1 MSDPQLKDREA
12 QIDENDG
19 GEMPG
24 GDEPALNIRTEGD
37 KTIVESPGISKA
49 EQRRLDWSKR
59 VGGVVGEHTKP
70 LQETIEHMK
79 RTMEGMLR
87 SMESRVAQPAPQQQQ
102 HDADEVDPDFM
113 SARRRQAEVM
123 TLISQAKTQQEVD
136 RLERQYYKIDQDIA
150 DARAAKQL
158 ERFRRENPPQ
168 EDATYRQLRQ
178 EFPDVT
184 GNPDAMAYAH
194 GVFNQEMIKAKRS
207 GKPVIEADIHRKAL
221 SQAAIDLGLRRPPAP
236 APRAHEQA
244 RFGGAPPSIA
254 GGRGGVIGRPLSRQE
269 QELARGMSPGA
280 SQEEADRIWAQ
291 AMVRRDPRF
300 FG

>member
-12 QIDENDG
+12 QIDDNEA
-19 GEMPG
+19 EMQG

-37 KTIVESPGISKA
+37 KTIVESPGISRA

-79 RTMEGMLR
+79 RTMDGMLR
-87 SMESRVAQPAPQQQQ
+87 SMENRVNAPVATQQQQ
-102 HDADEVDPDFM
+102 EADEVDPDFM
-113 SARRRQAEVM
+113 EARRRQAEVM

-136 RLERQYYKIDQDIA
+136 RLEKKYYKIDQDIA

-168 EDATYRQLRQ
+168 EDAVYRQLRQ

-184 GNPDAMAYAH
+184 SNPDAMTYA
-194 GVFNQEMIKAKRS
+194 GGIYNQEMIKAKRS
-207 GKPVIEADIHRKAL
+207 GKPVIEADVHRKAL
-221 SQAAIDLGLRRPPAP
+221 AQAAIDLGIRRPAAP
-236 APRAHEQA
+236 APKPHEQA

-254 GGRGGVIGRPLSRQE
+254 GGRGGVIGRPLSKQE

-280 SQEEADRIWAQ
+280 PQDEADRIWAQ